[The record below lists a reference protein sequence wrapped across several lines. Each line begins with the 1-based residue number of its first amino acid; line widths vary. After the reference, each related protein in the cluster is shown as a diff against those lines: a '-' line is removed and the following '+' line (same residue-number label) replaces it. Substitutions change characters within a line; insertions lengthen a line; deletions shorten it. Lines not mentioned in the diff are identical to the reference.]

1 MLCSSSK
8 GGVFLKQ
15 KELSVWLRVILVVV
29 ALCVLFLAL
38 VFVPSVG
45 QDIVS
50 ANPALEPAYLP
61 CLIFFWLTTV
71 PVYVFL
77 ALVWRIALEIRRDNS
92 FCHKNAARL
101 KTCSLLALLDTVLY
115 MIAGLVLA
123 FFHLLHISLIVG
135 GVILCAV
142 GAAVSVCCA
151 ALSHLTRKAADMQ
164 SEHDLTI

>member
-1 MLCSSSK
+1 M
-8 GGVFLKQ
+8 KQ

-77 ALVWRIALEIRRDNS
+77 ALEIGRA
-92 FCHKNAARL
+92 H
-101 KTCSLLALLDTVLY
+101 V
-115 MIAGLVLA
+115 
-123 FFHLLHISLIVG
+123 
-135 GVILCAV
+135 
-142 GAAVSVCCA
+142 
-151 ALSHLTRKAADMQ
+151 
-164 SEHDLTI
+164 